1 MKILITGYTGFIG
14 KAVTIHLG
22 LKGHQLIGWSRQQ
35 HAKFNYLQKSFTG
48 DIGPQTDFK
57 SALSGLDAV
66 IHLAARVHVMNEKA
80 RNPLVEFRKV
90 NVHGTINLARQAA
103 DYRVKRFIYL
113 SSIKVNGEQTPLGR
127 AFSENDVP
135 NPLGPY
141 AISKFEA
148 EQELLKIANDSSM
161 EMVIIRPPIVFGPG
175 VKANFRSMMKWLYKG
190 APLPLGIIKN
200 KRSLVGLG
208 NLVDFIATCLEHPA
222 AANEI
227 FLVSDG
233 EDISTSELL
242 RRTARALGVPVRL
255 LPIPPMLL
263 KATAKLAGKNDM
275 AQRLLGNLQVDIS
288 KAKKVLGWS
297 PSFSIDQEL
306 EKTARWFL
314 KKKYNVG

>member
-1 MKILITGYTGFIG
+1 MKILITGYTGFVG
-14 KAVTIHLG
+14 KAVTVYLG
-22 LKGHQLIGWSRQQ
+22 SKGHQLIGWSRQRR
-35 HAKFNYLQKSFTG
+35 AKFNHLQKSFTG

-66 IHLAARVHVMNEKA
+66 IHLATSVHVMNEKA
-80 RNPLVEFRKV
+80 KNPLAEFRKV
-90 NVHGTINLARQAA
+90 NVHGTVNLARQAVR
-103 DYRVKRFIYL
+103 YGVKKFIYL
-113 SSIKVNGEQTPLGR
+113 SSIKVNGEQTAYSC
-127 AFSENDVP
+127 AFSEDDIP
-135 NPLGPY
+135 NPVGPY
-141 AISKFEA
+141 AISKLEA
-148 EQELLKIANDSSM
+148 EQELFKIAYNSSM
-161 EMVIIRPPIVFGPG
+161 EIIIIRPPIVYGPG

-190 APLPLGIIKN
+190 APLPLGATKN

-242 RRTARALGVPVRL
+242 RRTARALGVPARL

-263 KATAKLAGKNDM
+263 KVAAKLAGKNEM
-275 AQRLLGNLQVDIS
+275 VHRLLGNLQVDIS

-297 PSFSIDQEL
+297 PSFSIDEEL
-306 EKTARWFL
+306 EKAARWFL
-314 KKKYNVG
+314 EEKI

>member
-14 KAVTIHLG
+14 KAITVYLG
-22 LKGHQLIGWSRQQ
+22 SKGHQLVGWSRQR
-35 HAKFNYLQKSFTG
+35 AKFNHLQKSFTG
-48 DIGPQTDFK
+48 DIGPYTDFR
-57 SALSGLDAV
+57 SAISGLDTV
-66 IHLAARVHVMNEKA
+66 IHLAARVHVMNDKVE
-80 RNPLVEFRKV
+80 NPLAAFRKV

-103 DYRVKRFIYL
+103 DSGVKRFIYI
-113 SSIKVNGEQTPLGR
+113 SSIKVNGEQTTYGC
-127 AFSENDVP
+127 AFSENDIP
-135 NPLGPY
+135 NPVGPY
-141 AISKFEA
+141 AISKLET
-148 EQELLKIANDSSM
+148 EQELFKIANDSSM
-161 EMVIIRPPIVFGPG
+161 EIIIIRPPIVYGPG

-190 APLPLGIIKN
+190 APLPLGAIKN

-208 NLVDFIATCLEHPA
+208 NLVDFIATCIEHPA

-242 RRTARALGVPVRL
+242 RRTARALGVPARL
-255 LPIPPMLL
+255 LPIPTMLL

-288 KAKKVLGWS
+288 KAKKVLEWS